1 MLGKR
6 EITRA
11 LSWLIIVQGTGWV
24 LANLKHILSAAR
36 TPPAPSIIQFRGGQH
51 WLQLGMHNPQ
61 CTARAVLKAAHFH
74 HRVAHIQGPSSYA
87 WRPRIRTSVQGQPT
101 AEAQGHRYSQRPSRT
116 APVHTAGAPQR
127 RWGGCPGMKPG
138 LGRQREPGVPAAG
151 RGSAHPR
158 TIETNQHPFNY
169 DFPMRAIICSCYH
182 EWIHVSCLRG
192 APMYYNCN
200 YTFTN
205 VLTLIYPIAKTLNA
219 EINFPRPATVH

>member
-1 MLGKR
+1 MINQLSRRTCPDFDCAQLALIAIDQAHSNDQYATIPFGPIYYATNACLGSER
-6 EITRA
+6 SHEP
-11 LSWLIIVQGTGWV
+11 LSWLIIVQGTGWI

-74 HRVAHIQGPSSYA
+74 PRVAHIQGPSSYA

-116 APVHTAGAPQR
+116 APVHTAGAPPR
-127 RWGGCPGMKPG
+127 HWGRCPGIKTG
-138 LGRQREPGVPAAG
+138 SKRQRAPGVPAAA

-158 TIETNQHPFNY
+158 AIETNQH
-169 DFPMRAIICSCYH
+169 
-182 EWIHVSCLRG
+182 
-192 APMYYNCN
+192 
-200 YTFTN
+200 
-205 VLTLIYPIAKTLNA
+205 
-219 EINFPRPATVH
+219 